1 MSTTAAPT
9 DQDYL
14 LRAPLW
20 RSLAHLC
27 VPMMAAGSA
36 GVIYNIFNAGFI
48 GSLHS
53 TPLLA
58 AITFGL
64 PISLLV
70 MAVGG
75 VFGVGAGTAISRLLG
90 ELHGAAGAA
99 DAAAAASAAA
109 LRTRLRVFAATA
121 VWGSVFGGVVLG
133 ALGLVFLGPLVRL
146 LGADAASAGPTTTY
160 VAVQLA
166 GAPVL
171 VLAFAMEQ
179 LVRAEG
185 ATRASMIGLIASTVA
200 NFAFDVLFILVL
212 GWGVGGAALALV
224 LSNAVAVGY
233 FVAVLRRSAET
244 RIGLR
249 WFRPDAATLK
259 EMFGVGASELL
270 MSAFMLV
277 STLLMNNL
285 AVHYGDRVLAAF
297 GVTLRI
303 VQLPE
308 MLCMGLAMGALPL
321 FAAVYGARNTA
332 RLDGAI
338 RRSLLA
344 VAGIVAV
351 FAVPMLV
358 FAGPLFSAFGAAPDV
373 TVVGIAVLTAQLVA
387 ALFNGFTGLV
397 IALFQAT
404 AQALPATIMS
414 VAQGVLFIP
423 VLLIGQAMF
432 GLNGLIW
439 AMTVTELGCFAL
451 ALALFALRRRSIL
464 RPADAALTSQPSLRE
479 QTQLRLRVS
488 ADSAQRR
495 RCSAP

>member
-1 MSTTAAPT
+1 MSEATSN
-9 DQDYL
+9 QDYL

-20 RSLAHLC
+20 RSLVHLC

-36 GVIYNIFNAGFI
+36 GVIYNIINAGFI

-64 PISLLV
+64 PITLLV
-70 MAVGG
+70 MAIGG
-75 VFGVGAGTAISRLLG
+75 VFGVGAGTAVSRLLG
-90 ELHGAAGAA
+90 ELHGA
-99 DAAAAASAAA
+99 DAAVAAA
-109 LRTRLRVFAATA
+109 LRTRLRHFAATA
-121 VWGSVFGGVVLG
+121 VWGSLIGGIVLG
-133 ALGLVFLGPLVRL
+133 VLGLALLGPLVRL
-146 LGADAASAGPTTTY
+146 LGADAASAGPTALY
-160 VAVQLA
+160 VGVQLA

-185 ATRASMIGLIASTVA
+185 ATRASMVGLIASTVA

-224 LSNAVAVGY
+224 LSNAVTVAY
-233 FVAVLRRSAET
+233 FVWHLRSSAEI

-249 WFRPDAATLK
+249 WFRPDTATLK
-259 EMFGVGASELL
+259 EVFAIGSSELL

-285 AVHYGDRVLAAF
+285 AVLYGDRVLAAF

-308 MLCMGLAMGALPL
+308 MLCMGVAMGALPL
-321 FAAVYGARNTA
+321 FAAAYGARNTA
-332 RLDGAI
+332 RLDGAL
-338 RRSLLA
+338 RRTLLA
-344 VAGIVAV
+344 VGAVVLV

-358 FAGPLFSAFGAAPDV
+358 FAGPLFTAFGAAPDV
-373 TVVGIAVLTAQLVA
+373 TAIGVVVLTAQLVA

-397 IALFQAT
+397 IALFQST
-404 AQALPATIMS
+404 AQALPATVMS
-414 VAQGVLFIP
+414 VAQGLLFIP
-423 VLLIGQAMF
+423 VLLIGHVLF
-432 GLNGLIW
+432 GLNGLLW
-439 AMTVTELGCFAL
+439 AMTVTEIGCFAL
-451 ALALFALRRRSIL
+451 ALVLFALRRRSIL
-464 RPADAALTSQPSLRE
+464 RPTDAEAATAIAAMP
-479 QTQLRLRVS
+479 
-488 ADSAQRR
+488 A
-495 RCSAP
+495 